1 VGVVVAK
8 QRRKKFNSELK
19 KVANN
24 KELAVH
30 VLGVMTMAIWRIF
43 QKSATLSYV
52 EANRS

>member
-8 QRRKKFNSELK
+8 ERRKRFNSELK
-19 KVANN
+19 VAKH

-30 VLGVMTMAIWRIF
+30 VLGVMTMASRRSF